1 VTGLK
6 DYYPAA
12 ESKLTNNK
20 PFKGPPH
27 ADDAY
32 LDSIKTALSQEGFT
46 VCSPDGLPE
55 WAHLAAEFKSDLD
68 YSFRWAP
75 TAPLMRFLT
84 WFTTITSTWW
94 CYWMS
99 RHSMSVRKETW
110 RLFMPVAL
118 VSRATADETH
128 LVRSGHWPIRKA
140 YAGFVGQ

>member
-1 VTGLK
+1 MTGLK

-27 ADDAY
+27 ADNAY

-68 YSFRWAP
+68 YSFPMGAY
-75 TAPLMRFLT
+75 
-84 WFTTITSTWW
+84 S
-94 CYWMS
+94 
-99 RHSMSVRKETW
+99 
-110 RLFMPVAL
+110 
-118 VSRATADETH
+118 TADEILD
-128 LVRSGHWPIRKA
+128 LVYNHNEYLVVLLDVQALYVSEEGDVASVHACSSGESCHCR
-140 YAGFVGQ
+140 